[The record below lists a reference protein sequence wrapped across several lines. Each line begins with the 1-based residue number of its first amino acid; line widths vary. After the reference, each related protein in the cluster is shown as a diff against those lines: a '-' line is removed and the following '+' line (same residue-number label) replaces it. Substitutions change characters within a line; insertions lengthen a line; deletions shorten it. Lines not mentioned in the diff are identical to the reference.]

1 MWHLVVTATGR
12 FRKVTS
18 TETGHFT
25 VGNEQNRSRHGYFIL
40 LLGCI
45 SYLLAWAIAY

>member
-12 FRKVTS
+12 FRKVIS

-25 VGNEQNRSRHGYFIL
+25 VGNELERSRHGYFIL
-40 LLGCI
+40 HYRSI
-45 SYLLAWAIAY
+45 SYLLAWAFAY